1 LKKRIDNNI
10 ILDFQLSAQDIQRL
24 LESGALADP
33 LQIAQL
39 QRLQQEAL
47 VRNDELARAALLSKS
62 EIKLEEEKEMVE
74 YICILVVL
82 TVT

>member
-1 LKKRIDNNI
+1 MKKRIDNNI